1 MSFSG
6 TSGDLFESMQLV
18 KVGGDLDAN
27 DNIVNY
33 FHGIIAGLSVRFREI
48 IVSVITELCEN
59 VGVATGTNSNS
70 D

>member
-48 IVSVITELCEN
+48 IAGSSVLLL
-59 VGVATGTNSNS
+59 NSAKM
-70 D
+70 